1 MILGVTPPMKGISL
15 GVNSFSFMSIYG
27 ILPVVP
33 IFWLKLLE
41 SSVVELKSTKVCN
54 VMLIGLGPPTEIMR
68 MREISS
74 S

>member
-1 MILGVTPPMKGISL
+1 MKGISL

-54 VMLIGLGPPTEIMR
+54 VMLIGLGPPTEIMCLIR
-68 MREISS
+68 MRDVCVSV
-74 S
+74 

>member
-41 SSVVELKSTKVCN
+41 SSVVELESTKVCN
-54 VMLIGLGPPTEIMR
+54 DMLIGLGPLLR
-68 MREISS
+68 SCA
-74 S
+74 

>member
-41 SSVVELKSTKVCN
+41 SSVVELESTKVCN
-54 VMLIGLGPPTEIMR
+54 VMWSNVR
-68 MREISS
+68 NAHA
-74 S
+74 